1 MVGVVGKVAVR
12 VVVKVEVVVVT
23 SVDSARENCWL
34 IGLIGIVG
42 SLGSFVVE
50 VKEF

>member
-1 MVGVVGKVAVR
+1 MKVAVGA
-12 VVVKVEVVVVT
+12 VVKVEVVVVT
-23 SVDSARENCWL
+23 FKDSARENCWL

-42 SLGSFVVE
+42 SLGSLVVE